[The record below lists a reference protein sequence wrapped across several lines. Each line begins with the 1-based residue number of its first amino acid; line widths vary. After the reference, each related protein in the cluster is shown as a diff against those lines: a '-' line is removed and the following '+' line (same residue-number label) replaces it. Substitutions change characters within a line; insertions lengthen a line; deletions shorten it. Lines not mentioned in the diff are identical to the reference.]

1 MTSPYSPSRRRALV
15 ALTLAMAAPLSRA
28 AEGSASAARLKRYGA
43 APEFAGIET
52 WLNTEPLSMAAL
64 RGQVVLVDFWTY
76 GCINC
81 VHVLPHV
88 VQWHEK
94 YKDRGL
100 VVVGVHSPEF
110 AYERDTNNVRKAI
123 QRHGIRYAV
132 AQDNKFAT
140 WNAYRNRYWPTAYL
154 VDRSGELV
162 FSHAGEGAYD
172 EIERTIQQLLG

>member
-1 MTSPYSPSRRRALV
+1 MTRLHSPSRRRALA
-15 ALTLAMAAPLSRA
+15 ALTLALAAPLFPA
-28 AEGSASAARLKRYGA
+28 AGGPGSASRPARFGA
-43 APEFAGIET
+43 VPEFAGIET
-52 WLNTEPLSMAAL
+52 WLYSEPLSMAAL

-100 VVVGVHSPEF
+100 VVIGVHTPEF
-110 AYERDTNNVRKAI
+110 AYERDTNNVKKAI

-140 WNAYRNRYWPTAYL
+140 WNAYHNRYWPTAYL

-162 FSHAGEGAYD
+162 FRHAGEGAYD

>member
-1 MTSPYSPSRRRALV
+1 MTTLHSPSRRRALI
-15 ALTLAMAAPLSRA
+15 ALSLALAAPLSHA
-28 AEGSASAARLKRYGA
+28 AGGRGSASRRYGA

-52 WLNTEPLSMAAL
+52 WLNSEPLSMAAL
-64 RGQVVLVDFWTY
+64 RGQVVMVDFWTFA
-76 GCINC
+76 CINC

-100 VVVGVHSPEF
+100 VVVGVHTPEF
-110 AYERDTNNVRKAI
+110 AFERETANVKKAI

-140 WNAYRNRYWPTAYL
+140 WNAYRNRYWPTVYL

-172 EIERTIQQLLG
+172 EIEHTVQQLLG

>member
-1 MTSPYSPSRRRALV
+1 MNTLNSPSRRRALI
-15 ALTLAMAAPLSRA
+15 ALTLAVAAPLSRA
-28 AEGSASAARLKRYGA
+28 VTASDSAARLSRYGA
-43 APEFAGIET
+43 APEFAGIEM
-52 WLNTEPLSMAAL
+52 WLNSEPLSIAAL
-64 RGQVVLVDFWTY
+64 RDQVVMVDFWTY

-81 VHVLPHV
+81 IHVLPHI

-100 VVVGVHSPEF
+100 VVVGVHTPEF
-110 AYERDTNNVRKAI
+110 AHERDTGNVQKAI

-132 AQDNKFAT
+132 AQDNKYQT

-162 FSHAGEGAYD
+162 FNHAGEGAYD
-172 EIERTIQQLLG
+172 EIEQTIRQLLG

>member
-1 MTSPYSPSRRRALV
+1 MTTVRSPARRRALI
-15 ALTLAMAAPLSRA
+15 ALTLALATPLSRA
-28 AEGSASAARLKRYGA
+28 AAGPALARYGA
-43 APEFAGIET
+43 APEFAGIQT
-52 WLNTEPLSMAAL
+52 WLNSEPLSMAAL
-64 RGQVVLVDFWTY
+64 RGQVVMVDFWTY

-94 YKDRGL
+94 HKERGL
-100 VVVGVHSPEF
+100 VVVGVHTPEF
-110 AYERDTNNVRKAI
+110 AYEHDTGNVKKAL

-140 WNAYRNRYWPTAYL
+140 WNAYRNRYWPTVYL

-172 EIERTIQQLLG
+172 EIERTLQQLLG

>member
-1 MTSPYSPSRRRALV
+1 MTILRSASRRRALI
-15 ALTLAMAAPLSRA
+15 ALTIALATPLSK
-28 AEGSASAARLKRYGA
+28 AARLTRYGA
-43 APEFAGIET
+43 APEFTGIQT
-52 WLNTEPLSMAAL
+52 WLNSEPLSIAAL
-64 RGQVVLVDFWTY
+64 HGRVVMVDFWTY

-81 VHVLPHV
+81 IHVLPHI

-100 VVVGVHSPEF
+100 VVVGVHTPEF
-110 AYERDTNNVRKAI
+110 AHEHDTRNVQKAI
-123 QRHGIRYAV
+123 QRYGIRYAV

-140 WNAYRNRYWPTAYL
+140 WNAYHNRYWPTLYL

-172 EIERTIQQLLG
+172 EIERTVERLLG

>member
-1 MTSPYSPSRRRALV
+1 MTTLHSPLRRRALV
-15 ALTLAMAAPLSRA
+15 ALALALTAPLSRT
-28 AEGSASAARLKRYGA
+28 AEGSGPAPRVPKYGT
-43 APEFAGIET
+43 APEFGGIET
-52 WLNTEPLSMAAL
+52 WLNSEPLSMAAL
-64 RGQVVLVDFWTY
+64 RGRVVMVDFWTY

-94 YKDRGL
+94 YQDRGL
-100 VVVGVHSPEF
+100 AVVGVHTPEF
-110 AYERDTNNVRKAI
+110 AYERDTNNVKKAI

-140 WNAYRNRYWPTAYL
+140 WNAYHNRYWPTAYL